1 MKMNYINTSD
11 IEISITVTCDEV
23 NRLIKWLDYCRD
35 FIDASDD
42 VNHEL
47 WMVDESIAQLKS
59 IYNASGIQLGYN
71 STMMT
76 ETYDV

>member
-11 IEISITVTCDEV
+11 IEISITLTCCEV
-23 NRLIKWLDYCRD
+23 NHLIKWLDNCRD
-35 FIDASDD
+35 LISDD
-42 VNHEL
+42 MKHEL
-47 WMVDESIAQLKS
+47 WMMDEKIAQLKS

-71 STMMT
+71 STMMK

>member
-1 MKMNYINTSD
+1 MKMDYINTSD

>member
-11 IEISITVTCDEV
+11 IEISISLTCGEV
-23 NRLIKWLDYCRD
+23 NRLIKWLDNCRD
-35 FIDASDD
+35 FVEASDD
-42 VNHEL
+42 MKSDL
-47 WMVDESIAQLKS
+47 WLMDESITQLKS